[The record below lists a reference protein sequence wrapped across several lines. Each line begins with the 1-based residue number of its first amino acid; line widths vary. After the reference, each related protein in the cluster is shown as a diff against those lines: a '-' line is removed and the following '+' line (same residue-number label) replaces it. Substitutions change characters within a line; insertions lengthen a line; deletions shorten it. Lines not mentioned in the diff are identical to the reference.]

1 MERTVFIGLMTLG
14 FLMLAA
20 SARAQAEASSK
31 GEESETSVIREM
43 VVTASRYEEAVESV
57 PTNVSVITEQDIA
70 NSTAKDIPGLIQQ
83 EVGLHVYDITGNRRS
98 YRVDRSGFGETAV
111 LNTLVL
117 VDGRRVNNPDLSG
130 ADWMLISL
138 DRVKRIEIVRGSRG
152 SVLYGDNAT
161 DSVINIITKEGED
174 QFKTELKATGG
185 SYSTFGASASASGM
199 YNEVSYELSGSYYES
214 DGYRDNSHT
223 DPRDIGLNL
232 GYFIGDAA
240 KVSLSGG
247 YHKDKTG
254 LPGALRQSEL
264 DAGISRTSS
273 THPADYADTEDHYVQ
288 LNPEIFFLQDSYFK
302 APFSYKE
309 RDQTAFATFVGG
321 QFDSDTQIK
330 TATVSPQFVVKEPV
344 GGLFD
349 NNLTLGLDYYYFDED
364 IVNESLFFGTLTI
377 GRFDLKKKNYGL
389 YIHDEFYPLSKLALS
404 AGYRHDKV
412 KYAFSPTS
420 PDTPDDTDYDVNLVT
435 AGINYKF
442 HEKSYLY
449 FSFSEGFRYPV
460 LDEIFS
466 FYTNTINANLVPQ
479 TSDDY
484 EMGVR
489 HYFTRNLFAN
499 VNFFRIETKDEI
511 FYNPA
516 AFDNENLEAKT
527 RRDGIEVSLGFDY
540 NEISLRG
547 TYTYRDT
554 EIRGGEFSGK
564 EVPNVPRHQASIDI
578 VWRPLERLSVAFN
591 GIYVGERLLDS
602 DFTNAF
608 PEQGGYT
615 VVNMKLKYTWQKFT
629 AFLDMNNL
637 FDKEYA
643 AYGVLATTPVEPAF
657 YPSPKFNFLAGIKL
671 NY

>member
-1 MERTVFIGLMTLG
+1 MDRTGCIGCMTLG

-20 SARAQAEASSK
+20 STRAQAEASSK
-31 GEESETSVIREM
+31 HEESETSVTREM

-70 NSTAKDIPGLIQQ
+70 NSTAKDIPGLLQQ
-83 EVGLHVYDITGNRRS
+83 EVGLHVYDITGNHRS
-98 YRVDRSGFGETAV
+98 YRVDRSGFGGTAA

-117 VDGRRVNNPDLSG
+117 VDGRRVNNPDFSG

-185 SYSTFGASASASGM
+185 SYNTFGASASASAM
-199 YNEVSYELSGSYYES
+199 YKELSYALSGSYSES
-214 DGYRDNSHT
+214 DGYRDNSDT
-223 DPRDIGLNL
+223 ELRDIGLNL

-240 KVSLSGG
+240 KVSFSGG
-247 YHKDKTG
+247 YHKDKTR

-264 DAGISRTSS
+264 EAGLSRTSS
-273 THPADYADTEDHYVQ
+273 THPLDFADTEDHYVQ

-302 APFSYKE
+302 APFSYRE
-309 RDQTAFATFVGG
+309 RDQTASFTFAGG
-321 QFDSDTQIK
+321 KSDSDTQIK
-330 TATVSPQFVVKEPV
+330 TTSVSPQFVVKEPV
-344 GGLFD
+344 VGFD
-349 NNLTLGLDYYYFDED
+349 NNLALGLDYYYFDED
-364 IVNESLFFGTLTI
+364 IVNETETDFGQ
-377 GRFDLKKKNYGL
+377 FNLKKKNYGL
-389 YIHDEFYPLSKLALS
+389 YIHDEFYPVSKLALS

-412 KYAFSPTS
+412 KYEFSPTS
-420 PDTPDDTDYDVNLVT
+420 PDTPEDTDYDENLVT
-435 AGINYKF
+435 AGVNYQF

-460 LDEIFS
+460 LDEVFN
-466 FYTNTINANLVPQ
+466 FVTNTINANLRPQ
-479 TSDDY
+479 TSADY

-489 HYFTRNLFAN
+489 HYFTRSLFAN

-516 AFDNENLEAKT
+516 SFANENLEAKT

-540 NEISLRG
+540 NKISLSG

-554 EIRGGEFSGK
+554 EIRGGEFSGN
-564 EVPNVPRHQASIDI
+564 EVPNVPRHQASIDT
-578 VWRPLERLSVAFN
+578 VWRPLERLSVAFS
-591 GIYVGERLLDS
+591 GIYVGERFLES
-602 DFTNAF
+602 DFANAF

-615 VVNMKLKYTWQKFT
+615 VANMKLKYIWQKFT
-629 AFLDMNNL
+629 AFLDLNNL
-637 FDKEYA
+637 FDKKYA

-657 YPSPKFNFLAGIKL
+657 YPSPEFNFLAGIKF

>member
-1 MERTVFIGLMTLG
+1 MDRTGFIGCMTLG
-14 FLMLAA
+14 IFVLAA

-31 GEESETSVIREM
+31 GEESETSMTREM
-43 VVTASRYEEAVESV
+43 IVTASRYEEAVESV
-57 PTNVSVITEQDIA
+57 PTNVSVIAEQDIE
-70 NSTAKDIPGLIQQ
+70 NSTAKDIPGLLQQ
-83 EVGLHVYDITGNRRS
+83 EVGLHVYDIAGNRRS
-98 YRVDRSGFGETAV
+98 YRVDRSGFAESAV

-185 SYSTFGASASASGM
+185 SYSTFGASASAGGM
-199 YNEVSYELSGSYYES
+199 YNELSYALSGSYAES
-214 DGYRDNSHT
+214 DGYRDNSST
-223 DPRDIGLNL
+223 DLRDLGLNL
-232 GYFIGDAA
+232 GYFIGEVA

-247 YHKDKTG
+247 YHKDKTR

-264 DAGISRTSS
+264 DAGIARRAS
-273 THPADYADTEDHYVQ
+273 THPLDFADTEDHYMQ

-302 APFSYKE
+302 APLSYRE
-309 RDQTAFATFVGG
+309 RDQMAFATFAGG
-321 QFDSDTQIK
+321 DFDSDTQIK

-344 GGLFD
+344 GEFD
-349 NNLTLGLDYYYFDED
+349 NNLTLGLDYYYSDED
-364 IVNESLFFGTLTI
+364 IANESLFFGTRTS
-377 GRFDLKKKNYGL
+377 GRFNLKKKNYGL
-389 YIHDEFYPLSKLALS
+389 YIHDEFYPVSKLALS

-420 PDTPDDTDYDVNLVT
+420 PETPDDTDYDVNLIT

-442 HEKSYLY
+442 HKKSYLY

-460 LDEIFS
+460 LDEVFS
-466 FYTNTINANLVPQ
+466 FFTNTINADLRPQ

-484 EMGVR
+484 EIGVR
-489 HYFTRNLFAN
+489 HYFTRHLFAN

-516 AFDNENLEAKT
+516 AFANENLEAKT
-527 RRDGIEVSLGFDY
+527 RREGIEVSLGFDY
-540 NEISLRG
+540 KTVSLRG

-554 EIRGGEFSGK
+554 EIRGGEFSGN
-564 EVPNVPRHQASIDI
+564 EVPNVPRHQASIDT
-578 VWRPLERLSVAFN
+578 VWRPLERFSVAFS

-602 DFTNAF
+602 DFANAF
-608 PEQGGYT
+608 PEQGSYT
-615 VVNMKLKYTWQKFT
+615 VVNMKLKYIWQKFT

-637 FDKEYA
+637 FDKDYA

-657 YPSPKFNFLAGIKL
+657 YPSPKFNFLAGIKF